1 MNLSLETWED
11 WPAKK
16 QLEFIHNLESK
27 INYYQII
34 HDNTDL
40 WISLD
45 GGPIDGDS
53 VFPIALEILP

>member
-1 MNLSLETWED
+1 
-11 WPAKK
+11 
-16 QLEFIHNLESK
+16 LESK
-27 INYYQII
+27 INYYQAI

-53 VFPIALEILP
+53 VFPMALEMLP